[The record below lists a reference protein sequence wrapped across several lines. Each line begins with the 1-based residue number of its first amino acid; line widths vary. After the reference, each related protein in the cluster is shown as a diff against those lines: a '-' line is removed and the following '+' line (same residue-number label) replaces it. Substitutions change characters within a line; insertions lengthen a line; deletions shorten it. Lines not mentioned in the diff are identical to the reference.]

1 MQKCVCTIL
10 GFLLGAIIGFLAGVH
25 WMKGI
30 ALRGVKEGLQDSHE
44 ELQRKMKERRW
55 PFVN

>member
-10 GFLLGAIIGFLAGVH
+10 GFLLGATIGFLTGVH

-30 ALRGVKEGLQDSHE
+30 ALRGIKEGLQDSRE
-44 ELQRKMKERRW
+44 ELQQKMEERRW